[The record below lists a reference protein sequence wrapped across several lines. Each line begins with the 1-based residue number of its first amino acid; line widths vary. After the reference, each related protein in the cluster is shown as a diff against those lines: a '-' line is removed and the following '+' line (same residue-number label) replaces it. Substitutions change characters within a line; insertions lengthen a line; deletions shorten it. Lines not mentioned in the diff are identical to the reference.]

1 MFDEEDCWKIK
12 NIPIS
17 MYGSKDRIVQPYIV
31 SGEYSVKIG
40 YMLAREIPKEKE
52 LAKQKVEESSRAK
65 GNTGA
70 WKFIWSLD
78 IKHKLKHFIWK
89 C

>member
-1 MFDEEDCWKIK
+1 M
-12 NIPIS
+12 
-17 MYGSKDRIVQPYIV
+17 
-31 SGEYSVKIG
+31 KIG